1 MKVRLGDVKKLIR
14 EEFLRGIPEFV
25 LRQATERYV
34 DEIRQHINKFIT
46 ANKSEN
52 GIDQQNAME
61 AANSVLEDL
70 QEESFNLL
78 NDKLWTFIQQ
88 V

>member
-1 MKVRLGDVKKLIR
+1 MKVRLGDVRQLIR

-46 ANKSEN
+46 VNKSEN

>member
-1 MKVRLGDVKKLIR
+1 MRARVGDVRRAIR

-34 DEIRQHINKFIT
+34 DEIRQHVSKFIM

-52 GIDQQNAME
+52 GIDQQNALD
-61 AANSVLEDL
+61 AANDVLDDL
-70 QEESFNLL
+70 QDESFDLL
-78 NDKLWTFIQQ
+78 NDKLWTFMQR